1 MKNIVFL
8 CSGNGGNLRFLQSV
22 IELGLLPGAR
32 IVGAVADRDCGALDY
47 ARAQGLKAWSA
58 DFSEAGQ
65 AGLVDGIEALQP
77 DIIVTNIHKILFPV
91 FVRAFEGRLIN
102 LHYAL
107 LPAFPGVI
115 GTKPVEQAIAYGA
128 KWTGATVH
136 HVSEELD
143 LGRPI
148 VQAAVPLR
156 DGDSVAT
163 VMDTV
168 FRAGCLSLYSA
179 VKGLVTGTS
188 PQDVATLEVQG
199 RTVAIHPAHT
209 LGEPFGDEAFWDRLK
224 G

>member
-8 CSGNGGNLRFLQSV
+8 CSGNGGNLRFLQST

-32 IVGAVADRDCGALDY
+32 VVAAVADRDCGALEY
-47 ARAQGLKAWSA
+47 ARAQGLQAWSA

-65 AGLVDGIEALQP
+65 ASLVDAIAALQP
-77 DIIVTNIHKILFPV
+77 DIIVTNIHKILLPV

-156 DGDSVAT
+156 EGDSVAT

-168 FRAGCLSLYSA
+168 FRAGCLSLYVA
-179 VKGLVTGTS
+179 VKERVTGAT
-188 PQDVATLEVQG
+188 PQEVVTLELQG
-199 RTVAIHPAHT
+199 RTVAIHPACA
-209 LGEPFGDEAFWDRLK
+209 LGEPFGDEAFWERLK

>member
-8 CSGNGGNLRFLQSV
+8 CSGNGGNLRFLQST

-32 IVGAVADRDCGALDY
+32 IVGAVADRDCGALEY
-47 ARAQGLKAWSA
+47 ARAQGLQAWSA

-65 AGLVDGIEALQP
+65 AGLVDAIAALRP

-156 DGDSVAT
+156 EGDSVAT

-168 FRAGCLSLYSA
+168 FRAGCLALYA
-179 VKGLVTGTS
+179 AMKAQLTGEP
-188 PQDVATLEVQG
+188 PQDVVTLEMQG
-199 RTVAIHPAHT
+199 RSVAIHPACA
-209 LGEPFGDEAFWDRLK
+209 LGAPFAEDAFWDRLK

>member
-8 CSGNGGNLRFLQSV
+8 CSGNGGNLRFVQSV
-22 IELGLLPGAR
+22 IELELLPGAQ
-32 IVGAVADRDCGALDY
+32 VVAAVADRDCGALEY
-47 ARAQGLKAWSA
+47 ARAQGLQAWSA
-58 DFSEAGQ
+58 DFSQAGQ
-65 AGLVDGIEALQP
+65 AGLVDVIAALEP

-156 DGDSVAT
+156 EGDSVAT
-163 VMDTV
+163 VMDAV
-168 FRAGCLSLYSA
+168 FRAGCLALYAAIERRTSGRSQEDA
-179 VKGLVTGTS
+179 V
-188 PQDVATLEVQG
+188 TLNIQG
-199 RTVAIHPAHT
+199 RCVAIHPT
-209 LGEPFGDEAFWDRLK
+209 CPLGEPFGDEAFWDRLK

>member
-8 CSGNGGNLRFLQSV
+8 CSGNGGNLRFLQST

-32 IVGAVADRDCGALDY
+32 IVGAVADRDCGALEY
-47 ARAQGLKAWSA
+47 ARAQGLQAWSA

-65 AGLVDGIEALQP
+65 AVLVDAIAALQP
-77 DIIVTNIHKILFPV
+77 DVIVTNIHKILFPV

-168 FRAGCLSLYSA
+168 FRAGCLSLYAA
-179 VKGLVTGTS
+179 VKERVTGPS
-188 PQDVATLEVQG
+188 PQGVVSLEVQG
-199 RTVAIHPAHT
+199 RTVAIHPACA
-209 LGEPFGDEAFWDRLK
+209 LGEPFCDEAFWDRLK

>member
-8 CSGNGGNLRFLQSV
+8 CSGNGGNLRFLQST

-32 IVGAVADRDCGALDY
+32 VVAAVADRDCGALEY
-47 ARAQGLKAWSA
+47 ARAQGLQAWSA

-65 AGLVDGIEALQP
+65 AGLVDAIAALQP
-77 DIIVTNIHKILFPV
+77 DVIVTNIHKILFPV

-156 DGDSVAT
+156 TGDSVST

-168 FRAGCLSLYSA
+168 FRAGCLSLYVA
-179 VKGLVTGTS
+179 VKARVTGEQ
-188 PQDVATLEVQG
+188 PQDVVTLEVQG
-199 RTVAIHPAHT
+199 RTVAIHPACA

>member
-8 CSGNGGNLRFLQSV
+8 CSGNGGNLRFLQST

-32 IVGAVADRDCGALDY
+32 VVAAVADRDCGALEY
-47 ARAQGLKAWSA
+47 ARAQGLQAWSA

-65 AGLVDGIEALQP
+65 AGLVDAIAALQP
-77 DIIVTNIHKILFPV
+77 DVIVTNIHKILFPV

-156 DGDSVAT
+156 TGDSVST

-168 FRAGCLSLYSA
+168 FRAGCLSLYVA
-179 VKGLVTGTS
+179 VKARVTGEQ
-188 PQDVATLEVQG
+188 PQDVVTLEVQG
-199 RTVAIHPAHT
+199 RTVAIHPACA
-209 LGEPFGDEAFWDRLK
+209 LGAPFGDEAFWDRLK

>member
-8 CSGNGGNLRFLQSV
+8 CSGNGGNLRFLQST

-32 IVGAVADRDCGALDY
+32 IVGAVADRDCGALEY
-47 ARAQGLKAWSA
+47 ARAQGLQAWSA

-65 AGLVDGIEALQP
+65 AGLVEGIEALRP
-77 DIIVTNIHKILFPV
+77 DIIVTNIHKILLPV

-168 FRAGCLSLYSA
+168 FRAGCLSLFAA
-179 VKGLVTGTS
+179 VMGRVTGSS
-188 PQDVATLEVQG
+188 PQDVVTLEVQG
-199 RTVAIHPAHT
+199 RAVAIHPACP
-209 LGEPFGDEAFWDRLK
+209 LGEPFGEEAFWDRLK

>member
-22 IELGLLPGAR
+22 IEHGLLPGAQ
-32 IVGAVADRDCGALDY
+32 VVAAVADRECGALGY
-47 ARAQGLKAWSA
+47 ARAQGLQAWSA

-65 AGLVDGIEALQP
+65 AQLVDAIAALRP
-77 DIIVTNIHKILFPV
+77 DVIVTNIHKILFPV

-156 DGDSVAT
+156 EGDSVAT

-168 FRAGCLSLYSA
+168 FRAGCLALYAA
-179 VKGLVTGTS
+179 VKERVTGST
-188 PQDVATLEVQG
+188 PQGVVTLEVKG
-199 RTVAIHPAHT
+199 RTVAIHPACA

>member
-8 CSGNGGNLRFLQSV
+8 CSGNGGNLRFLQST

-32 IVGAVADRDCGALDY
+32 IVGAVADRDCGALEY

-65 AGLVDGIEALQP
+65 ASLVDAIAALRP
-77 DIIVTNIHKILFPV
+77 DVIVTNIHKILFPV
-91 FVRAFEGRLIN
+91 FVRAFDGRLIN

-156 DGDSVAT
+156 DGDSVGT

-168 FRAGCLSLYSA
+168 FRAGCLSLYAA
-179 VKGLVTGTS
+179 VKERVTGVA
-188 PQDVATLEVQG
+188 PQDVVTLSMQG
-199 RTVAIHPAHT
+199 RTVAIHPACP
-209 LGEPFGDEAFWDRLK
+209 LGTPFDDEAFWGRLK

>member
-8 CSGNGGNLRFLQSV
+8 CSGNGGNLRFLQST

-32 IVGAVADRDCGALDY
+32 VVAAVADRDCGALEY
-47 ARAQGLKAWSA
+47 ARAQGLQAWSA

-65 AGLVDGIEALQP
+65 AGLVDAIAALQP
-77 DIIVTNIHKILFPV
+77 DVIVTNIHKILFPV

-156 DGDSVAT
+156 DGDSVST

-168 FRAGCLSLYSA
+168 FRAGCLSLYVA
-179 VKGLVTGTS
+179 VKARVTGEQ
-188 PQDVATLEVQG
+188 PQDVVTLEVQG
-199 RTVAIHPAHT
+199 RTVAIHPACA
-209 LGEPFGDEAFWDRLK
+209 LGAPFGDEAFWDRLK

>member
-8 CSGNGGNLRFLQSV
+8 CSGNGGNLRFLQST

-32 IVGAVADRDCGALDY
+32 VVAAVADRDCGALDY
-47 ARAQGLKAWSA
+47 ARTQGLQAWSA
-58 DFSEAGQ
+58 DFTEAGQ
-65 AGLVDGIEALQP
+65 AQLVEAIAALEP
-77 DIIVTNIHKILFPV
+77 DLIVTNIHKILFPV
-91 FVRAFEGRLIN
+91 FVRAFAGRLIN

-107 LPAFPGVI
+107 LPAFAGVI

-148 VQAAVPLR
+148 VQAVVPLR
-156 DGDSVAT
+156 EGDSVAT

-168 FRAGCLSLYSA
+168 FRAGCLSLYAA
-179 VKGLVTGTS
+179 VKSRLAGEAL
-188 PQDVATLEVQG
+188 QDVVTWSVQG
-199 RTVAIHPAHT
+199 RTVAIHPACP
-209 LGEPFGDEAFWDRLK
+209 LGAPFDDDDFWDRLK

>member
-8 CSGNGGNLRFLQSV
+8 CSGNGGNLRFLQST

-32 IVGAVADRDCGALDY
+32 VVAAVADRDCGALEY
-47 ARAQGLKAWSA
+47 ARAQGLQAWSA

-65 AGLVDGIEALQP
+65 ASLVEAIAALQP
-77 DIIVTNIHKILFPV
+77 DIIVTNIHKILLPV

-156 DGDSVAT
+156 EGDRVAM

-168 FRAGCLSLYSA
+168 FRAGCLSLYVA
-179 VKGLVTGTS
+179 VKERVTGAT
-188 PQDVATLEVQG
+188 PQEVVTLEVQG
-199 RTVAIHPAHT
+199 RTVAIHPACA
-209 LGEPFGDEAFWDRLK
+209 LGEPFGDEAFWERLK